1 MFAVRG
7 TRRAAHRAGALATTT
22 LLVTGVLAA
31 IAAPV
36 YAVAPKVPTKLPNA
50 IENLSPYQP
59 QTTCAPIARPGV
71 VKFRS
76 LVLATYAGTG
86 DSGIVRACSVGG
98 TSEHKEG
105 RAWDWRVSVKS
116 PTQVKQVNALFAWL
130 FATDAHGNRYA
141 MARRLGIMYIIWNKR
156 IWGAYSASSGWRPY
170 SCSGVTGC
178 HQDHVHFSFNW
189 AGAKALTSFWTRT
202 VANVGGGT
210 SGGGTG
216 GGGTSGGG
224 DGYTGGT
231 GGTGGTSTAL
241 PPGAPP
247 LLSDQRL
254 PRAIAVTPTA
264 DRVTSSFSLTGG
276 HHYSLTVTGVYT
288 YRLAHDGTP
297 VLADA
302 GCSQQRNWDNGEV
315 TTTWTPTVPEAGQ
328 WADTVYHLAVGHDTG
343 WHPTAADST
352 GCNTAT
358 HTYRMSYTPW
368 RSGPLTFSVLDYD
381 RSDDSGKLIVTVSR
395 AGS

>member
-1 MFAVRG
+1 MRSPRTA
-7 TRRAAHRAGALATTT
+7 TRATALATATV
-22 LLVTGVLAA
+22 LASGVLAA
-31 IAAPV
+31 LAAPV

-50 IENLSPYQP
+50 IERLSPYQP

-76 LVLATYAGTG
+76 LVLATYKGTG

-116 PTQVKQVNALFAWL
+116 STQVAQVNALFAWL

-156 IWGAYSASSGWRPY
+156 IWGAYAASSGWRPY

-189 AGAKALTSFWTRT
+189 PGAKALTSFWTRQ
-202 VANVGGGT
+202 VADVPGST
-210 SGGGTG
+210 GGGTG
-216 GGGTSGGG
+216 GAGG
-224 DGYTGGT
+224 DGSYGG
-231 GGTGGTSTAL
+231 GSYGGGTSTSL

-247 LLSDQRL
+247 LLSDARL
-254 PRAIAVTPTA
+254 PRAVAVRSYQDDNVSP
-264 DRVTSSFSLTGG
+264 FSLTGG
-276 HHYSLTVTGVYT
+276 HHYVLTVTGVYT
-288 YRLAHDGTP
+288 YRTAHDGTP
-297 VLADA
+297 VYADA
-302 GCSQQRNWDNGEV
+302 GCSQQRHWTDGEV
-315 TTTWTPTVPEAGQ
+315 TTTWERSVPEAGQ
-328 WADTVYHLAVGHDTG
+328 WADVVFHLGVGHRDPAWKPVDG
-343 WHPTAADST
+343 NGYGCST
-352 GCNTAT
+352 TR
-358 HTYRMSYTPW
+358 HTYRMAYTPW
-368 RSGPLTFSVLDYD
+368 HSGPLHFTVLDYD
-381 RSDDSGKLIVTVSR
+381 RSDDVGKLIVTVSR

>member
-1 MFAVRG
+1 MFSARP
-7 TRRAAHRAGALATTT
+7 RRHARRVAALATTT
-22 LLVTGVLAA
+22 VLATGA
-31 IAAPV
+31 LAALAAPV
-36 YAVAPKVPTKLPNA
+36 YAVAPKVTTKLPVA
-50 IENLSPYQP
+50 IERLSPYQP
-59 QTTCAPIARPGV
+59 QTTCAPVARPGV
-71 VKFRS
+71 IKFRT
-76 LVLATYAGTG
+76 LILATYKGTG

-98 TSEHKEG
+98 RSEHKEG

-141 MARRLGIMYIIWNKR
+141 MARRLGIMYIIWNKH
-156 IWGAYSASSGWRPY
+156 IWGAYAASSGWRNY

-189 AGAKALTSFWTRT
+189 AGAKAQTSFWTRK
-202 VANVGGGT
+202 VANVGTGTSGGT
-210 SGGGTG
+210 SGGLGGDTG
-216 GGGTSGGG
+216 GAGS
-224 DGYTGGT
+224 TGGT
-231 GGTGGTSTAL
+231 THSTPTL

-254 PRAIAVTPTA
+254 PRAIAVTPTV
-264 DRVTSSFSLTGG
+264 DRVTSSFSLTAG
-276 HHYSLTVTGVYT
+276 HHYLLTVTGAYT
-288 YRLAHDGTP
+288 YRTARDGTP

-302 GCSQQRNWDNGEV
+302 GCSQDRQWVNGEV
-315 TTTWTPTVPEAGQ
+315 TTTWTRTVPDAGQ
-328 WADTVYHLAVGHDTG
+328 WADVVYHLAVGYHHTD
-343 WHPTAADST
+343 WKPTAADST

-368 RSGPLTFSVLDYD
+368 ESGPLHFSVLDYD

-395 AGS
+395 AA